1 MNRTFIIRAISL
13 YAPLMFAF
21 IVWSLRKL
29 SRAEATGALLATAWN
44 LPALLAVNLIAMH
57 FGWWSFSVKGGT
69 LFGMPVDLWIGWS
82 AFWGTASALLFRN
95 TQLWIV
101 AIVLGIADLILMPM
115 CAPVVMLGKKWL
127 IGECLALAACMVP
140 GLLLARWT
148 RDCRNVKQRALLQ
161 AVCFSGLFL
170 LSVATAA
177 NASGSLERL
186 THITSFHLHL
196 LAIVSFLA
204 ALPGLSAVQEF
215 AAVGQGTPLPFDPP
229 RQLVSSGIYRYIA
242 NPMQSSTAL
251 LLIMMAIGLKLPWL
265 LLGSLVS
272 IVYSAG
278 LAHWDEDSDLRE
290 RYGQSFLD
298 YRRQVR
304 NWLPRWR
311 PAVSQPARIYL
322 AEDCFKCSQ
331 MAAFLKSLNP
341 VGLEIVAAEEHPRR
355 NLERMTY
362 ESAAVEG
369 AVEDAGL
376 AALARALEHVNLG
389 CALLGMALRL
399 PGVNAALQAIVD
411 ASGGGP
417 MPVTRRSC
425 EFFVDRRGTEEAE
438 SRP

>member
-1 MNRTFIIRAISL
+1 
-13 YAPLMFAF
+13 
-21 IVWSLRKL
+21 
-29 SRAEATGALLATAWN
+29 LLATAWN
-44 LPALLAVNLIAMH
+44 VPALLAVNLMAMH
-57 FGWWSFSVKGGT
+57 FGWWNFSVRGGT

-82 AFWGTASALLFRN
+82 AFWGTAAALLFRN
-95 TQLWIV
+95 TPLRMA
-101 AIVLGIADLILMPM
+101 AIALGIADLILMPM
-115 CAPVVMLGKKWL
+115 CAPVVMLGNRWL
-127 IGECLALAACMVP
+127 IGECLALFACMAP

-148 RDCRNVKQRALLQ
+148 RERRNVKGRAFLQ

-170 LSVATAA
+170 LAVATVA

-196 LAIVSFLA
+196 LAIAFFLA

-215 AAVGQGTPLPFDPP
+215 AVVGQGTPLPFDPP
-229 RQLVSSGIYRYIA
+229 RQLVRSGIYRYVA

-251 LLIMMAIGLKLPWL
+251 SLIMMAIGQKLPWL

-278 LAHWDEDSDLRE
+278 LAHWDEDSDLRQ

-298 YRRQVR
+298 YRGQVR

-331 MAAFLKSLNP
+331 MAVFLKSLNP
-341 VGLEIVAAEEHPRR
+341 VGLDIVAAEDHPRR

-362 ESAAVEG
+362 ESATVED

-399 PGVNAALQAIVD
+399 PGINAALQAIVD

-425 EFFVDRRGTEEAE
+425 ELRSARTDEEIALDLRR
-438 SRP
+438 